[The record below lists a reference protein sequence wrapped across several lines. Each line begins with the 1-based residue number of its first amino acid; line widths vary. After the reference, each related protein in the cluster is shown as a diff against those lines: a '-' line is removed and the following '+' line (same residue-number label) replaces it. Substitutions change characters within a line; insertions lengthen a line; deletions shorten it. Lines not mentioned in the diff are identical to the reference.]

1 MINLFTQTMK
11 KLFFIPFLFLGHTS
25 FAQQD
30 RSTSMGQITSEELQ
44 MTSYAKDSTA
54 KALVLFEHANY
65 YRDSKS
71 DYRFATDHYKR
82 IKIFNKDAAKEEII
96 VKIYTGKEGLVKDIK
111 AVTYYLEDGLQKSI
125 TLEQDQIFTSQ
136 VSERFKETSFT
147 LPGVIDGAVIE
158 YSYKKTT
165 PYLGISD
172 WYFQSDIPKVRSQFD
187 LAILG
192 NYQYNMMLLSGF
204 LDLDKNESSV
214 KDYCM
219 ELPDG
224 RVSACAIYSYAM
236 NDIPAFKEEDFMLSK
251 KNYLSRISLNLKSI
265 TTKTNVVAG
274 MGTRVDTKVKNITK
288 TWEDAD
294 KALRLDFLNHQTTKK
309 TSLKKGCQNTYCLR

>member
-1 MINLFTQTMK
+1 M
-11 KLFFIPFLFLGHTS
+11 
-25 FAQQD
+25 
-30 RSTSMGQITSEELQ
+30 
-44 MTSYAKDSTA
+44 
-54 KALVLFEHANY
+54 
-65 YRDSKS
+65 
-71 DYRFATDHYKR
+71 
-82 IKIFNKDAAKEEII
+82 
-96 VKIYTGKEGLVKDIK
+96 VKDIK

-136 VSERFKETSFT
+136 VSERALLKHLLL

-192 NYQYNMMLLSGF
+192 NYQYNMMLLWF
-204 LDLDKNESSV
+204 FDLDKNESSV

-224 RVSACAIYSYAM
+224 RVSACAIYLYAK
-236 NDIPAFKEEDFMLSK
+236 NDIPASLRK
-251 KNYLSRISLNLKSI
+251 RIL
-265 TTKTNVVAG
+265 
-274 MGTRVDTKVKNITK
+274 
-288 TWEDAD
+288 
-294 KALRLDFLNHQTTKK
+294 
-309 TSLKKGCQNTYCLR
+309 C

>member
-1 MINLFTQTMK
+1 M
-11 KLFFIPFLFLGHTS
+11 
-25 FAQQD
+25 
-30 RSTSMGQITSEELQ
+30 
-44 MTSYAKDSTA
+44 
-54 KALVLFEHANY
+54 
-65 YRDSKS
+65 
-71 DYRFATDHYKR
+71 
-82 IKIFNKDAAKEEII
+82 
-96 VKIYTGKEGLVKDIK
+96 VKDIK

-172 WYFQSDIPKVRSQFD
+172 WYFQSDIPKVGSQFD

-192 NYQYNMMLLSGF
+192 NYQYNMMLSGF

-294 KALRLDFLNHQTTKK
+294 KALRLDFLNPLNPQVI
-309 TSLKKGCQNTYCLR
+309 